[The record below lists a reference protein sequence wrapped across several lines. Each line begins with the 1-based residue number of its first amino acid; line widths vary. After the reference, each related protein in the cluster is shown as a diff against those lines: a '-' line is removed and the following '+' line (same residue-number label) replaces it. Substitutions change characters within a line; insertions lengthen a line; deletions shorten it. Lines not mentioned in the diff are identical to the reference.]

1 MSSAAPTKKL
11 LRTNTLPAGK
21 GVLDWLKPFVTTS
34 VGMKATT
41 AVTGFLLTGFVILHL
56 IGNLQV
62 FPALGGQEA
71 INSYAKSLRDLGPVL
86 WIGRGALL
94 VIFLL
99 HIYLALTLAV
109 RASAARPVPYQHPA
123 TIQASTSSVT
133 MPWTGLALL
142 AFVVF
147 HLAHFTFG
155 WVTTTTAADPRTGHD
170 IQANYLSLVDP
181 AGRHDVY
188 SMVVAGFK
196 NPVMSVL
203 YIVAMGFLYV
213 HLSHGIGSVF
223 QTLGL
228 NTPRTQPFV
237 TGLSRTLAILLAGG
251 NIAIAVLVWLGYV
264 PEVTKMVGP

>member
-1 MSSAAPTKKL
+1 MSSTVPTKQL

-21 GVLDWLKPFVTTS
+21 GVLNWLRPFVTTS
-34 VGMKATT
+34 VGMKVTT
-41 AVTGFLLTGFVILHL
+41 AVTGMLLTGFVITHL

-62 FPALGGQEA
+62 FPAMGGRDA
-71 INSYAKSLRDLGPVL
+71 INSYAKFLKDLGPVL
-86 WIGRGALL
+86 WVFRALL
-94 VIFLL
+94 LIVFAL
-99 HIYLALTLAV
+99 HIYLALSLAV
-109 RASAARPVPYQHPA
+109 RAKDARPIPYQHPA

-133 MPWTGLALL
+133 MPWTGLAIL

-147 HLAHFTFG
+147 HLAHYTFG
-155 WVTTTTAADPRTGHD
+155 SVTTTSAVNRYGNVVE
-170 IQANYLSLVDP
+170 ANYLSLVDP
-181 AGRHDVY
+181 MGRHDVY

-196 NPVMSVL
+196 NPVVAGL
-203 YIVAMGFLYV
+203 YIIAMLFLYV

-251 NIAIAVLVWLGYV
+251 NIAIVVLVWFGFV
-264 PEVTKMVGP
+264 PEVTKMAGP

>member
-1 MSSAAPTKKL
+1 MSSAAPSKKL
-11 LRTNTLPAGK
+11 LHTNTLPGGR
-21 GVLDWLKPFVTTS
+21 GVLDWLRPFVTTS

-41 AVTGFLLTGFVILHL
+41 AVTGLLLTGFVVVHL
-56 IGNLQV
+56 VGNLQV
-62 FPALGGQEA
+62 LPALGGRDA
-71 INSYAKSLRDLGPVL
+71 INAYAKFLKDLGPAL
-86 WIGRGALL
+86 WIARGALL
-94 VIFLL
+94 TVFLL
-99 HIYLALTLAV
+99 HIYLALTLAM
-109 RASAARPVPYQHPA
+109 RASAARPVAYQHPA

-147 HLAHFTFG
+147 HLAHYTFG
-155 WVTTTTAADPRTGHD
+155 WVTTTPVYDPQIKQTVE
-170 IQANYLSLVDP
+170 ANYLSLVDP

-196 NPVMSVL
+196 NPVVSVL
-203 YIVAMGFLYV
+203 YIVAMVFLYV

-237 TGLSRTLAILLAGG
+237 TGLSRTLALLLAAG
-251 NIAIAVLVWLGYV
+251 NIGIVVAVWAGYV